1 MESKNNI
8 SLEECYEKY
17 KEYISKQKMDPDKK
31 LEIKKQ
37 VELIIEN
44 KNKYE
49 KIIEKF
55 YENSELEYNNRY
67 LRLNIEEKMF
77 FWFNNVK
84 MFKNINKDLYNFNS
98 KEPKIKSQNEIQS
111 QFELINK
118 HLLDLKL
125 FLGRCDKLDKII
137 EIPTQNIDIPMN
149 THTPSPSNSART
161 IIYLLNSR
169 QSRQSNR
176 QKIHSRNSKSKW
188 AKKRSISNKKSNSN
202 TNSKKTKKRRNTL

>member
-67 LRLNIEEKMF
+67 LRLNIEEKILCNERI
-77 FWFNNVK
+77 FNIRLNNTDGNYEK
-84 MFKNINKDLYNFNS
+84 INI
-98 KEPKIKSQNEIQS
+98 
-111 QFELINK
+111 
-118 HLLDLKL
+118 
-125 FLGRCDKLDKII
+125 
-137 EIPTQNIDIPMN
+137 
-149 THTPSPSNSART
+149 
-161 IIYLLNSR
+161 
-169 QSRQSNR
+169 
-176 QKIHSRNSKSKW
+176 
-188 AKKRSISNKKSNSN
+188 
-202 TNSKKTKKRRNTL
+202 